1 LSFPQKKVW
10 LISTCRADLST
21 IMPLTLELAKFAGL
35 DINLGIC
42 GKHSLET
49 LSEINA
55 LKKLGINVHI
65 GPVLPPDRNEL
76 SGEDL
81 AAFLIWVSDILDDRS
96 IGVVVGDRFEILILS
111 TWIVS
116 RNNTLIHL
124 SGGDL
129 TPMSKDNKYRYAIS
143 ELADLHLVNHFD
155 HRNNLIKKGYLE
167 TSVHVIGDP
176 ALQYLSKLEI
186 SENDL
191 LELKKELNIA
201 TQSFA
206 MLCYHPTNN
215 NSDLLLLELNACFEI
230 LDNYNETVIVTL
242 PNQDKG
248 SDMITNFLH
257 EKASSNSKLKV
268 LTLKNQKD
276 YYVLLKFCDFLIGN
290 SSSGIWE
297 APSFGTP
304 FINIGERQ
312 NGRARAENV
321 IDVGCDVIIGNK
333 AIRAILNGKFKYLKS
348 NPINPYYQENSAL
361 LAAKIINDIA

>member
-1 LSFPQKKVW
+1 
-10 LISTCRADLST
+10 
-21 IMPLTLELAKFAGL
+21 MPLTLELAKFAIL
-35 DINLGIC
+35 DINLAIC

-55 LKKLGINVHI
+55 LKKPGINVHF

-96 IGVVVGDRFEILILS
+96 TGIVVGDRFEILILS
-111 TWIVS
+111 TWMVS
-116 RNNTLIHL
+116 RSNKLIHL

-143 ELADLHLVNHFD
+143 ELADLHLVNHFN
-155 HRNNLIKKGYLE
+155 HRINLIKKGHLE
-167 TSVHVIGDP
+167 ASVHVIGDP

-186 SENDL
+186 SESDL
-191 LELKKELNIA
+191 SELKKELDIN
-201 TQSFA
+201 TQNFA
-206 MLCYHPTNN
+206 MFCYHPTNN

-230 LDNYNETVIVTL
+230 LENYNGTVIVTS

-248 SDMITNFLH
+248 SDMITEILY

-268 LTLKNQKD
+268 LTLKTQKD
-276 YYVLLKFCDFLIGN
+276 YYMLLKFCDFLIGN

-297 APSFGTP
+297 APSFGIP
-304 FINIGERQ
+304 FINIGDRQ
-312 NGRARAENV
+312 KGRTRAENV
-321 IDVGCDVIIGNK
+321 IDVGSDVIVGHE
-333 AIRAILNGKFKYLKS
+333 AIRAILNGKYKNLKS
-348 NPINPYYQENSAL
+348 NPINPYYQENSAM
-361 LAAKIINDIA
+361 LAAQIINDIA